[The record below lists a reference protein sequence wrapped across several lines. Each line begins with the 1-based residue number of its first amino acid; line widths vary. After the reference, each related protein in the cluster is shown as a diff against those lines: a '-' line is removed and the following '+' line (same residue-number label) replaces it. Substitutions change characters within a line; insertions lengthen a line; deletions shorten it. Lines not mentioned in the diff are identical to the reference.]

1 MRGQGAT
8 LNGHPIHVS
17 DTPLRDAIVHL
28 GFGHRDPV
36 NRARTLSVFPALVNA
51 VSDVRRSGSAAY
63 DLCCVASG
71 RADAFLE
78 LGINLYD
85 YGAGYVIL
93 TEAGGTF
100 TGWLDGEDGLATGNP
115 LATNG
120 LIHEE
125 IRRILQ
131 G

>member
-1 MRGQGAT
+1 M
-8 LNGHPIHVS
+8 S

-28 GFGHRDPV
+28 GFGVRNPG
-36 NRARTLSVFPALVNA
+36 NRERTLTVFPALLRS
-51 VSDVRRSGSAAY
+51 VSDVRRTGSAAY

-100 TGWLDGEDGLATGNP
+100 TGWLDGEDGLASGNP

-120 LIHEE
+120 KIYDE
-125 IRRILQ
+125 IRELIK